1 MSMLLTFL
9 MVFTTVMPYTAF
21 AEDSVLTDG
30 AGDMELVGVSSG
42 ANGTEAE
49 IVDAS
54 GDGESSLITDQADA
68 SSASG
73 AQGSDSSAAS
83 GAGSDGSADASL
95 DGLFEDEPD
104 AASTDTAA
112 SEDTG
117 AANTYL
123 NEDTRTV
130 YLVNRNSYADLQL
143 WNENK
148 TGDEADFWV
157 QHVEKADNEHPY
169 TLFGSDDKSGS
180 AAAGSSS
187 DASTVA
193 ASAATA
199 SAPADAI
206 PASGND
212 NTSGA
217 AAASSASG
225 TTAAD
230 TSYRFEEVKMTNT
243 GYKDSKGGDIY
254 TAQIPESWDYVTFA
268 YFADDSDL
276 TEATRIDEAG
286 YPQGVAANGRHRTMV
301 IKVSDKKNYI
311 VGVPLTKDEATLAGL
326 SAGDMIWKALEIEK
340 KGMQAFY
347 VNAEHFEDANGNIYR
362 KPMAERLD
370 AAETE
375 ESETASETTETQS
388 ETAVETTETQSE
400 TATET
405 TKTAEETETEK
416 ATETEKVT
424 ETEEATETETEAV
437 VLSAK
442 KNTLGVWEESA
453 EEYETANASNTYA
466 ADGKVRIYFKAKKIH
481 DDGWWQNAVYIYA
494 WGSNGNTGYQKMNV
508 ATDYKTTDGTTLYYY
523 DLDSTYNSGLLFT
536 TTTNSSELGAQNQTD
551 NATSFKDGD
560 CFWLASTVDN
570 GSKQTLNSPATN
582 IDSVANVEKISQVQ
596 FDETSKSLLHYSEAS
611 GASLNSSTIAF
622 TASDEVAQAI
632 KAGTYSVSW
641 ESSNKDV
648 VTVAGTE
655 KSESATLTTVAA
667 GKSTVTAT
675 VKNGS
680 TTIGTASIE
689 ITVTQAAL
697 AYFDPSTL
705 SMTYSS
711 DSVAGSSNST
721 NVTLKVEDSV
731 AQNISDGT
739 YTVTWDSS
747 NNTVVSHSTA
757 GTALTETLTSHKAS
771 ADAVNITATVKDGET
786 VVATATLPV
795 TVTADTSKIIYYL
808 APSDWTRC
816 YAFFTTDMNGA
827 AVDSSNKFTGM
838 TQYND
843 TSLVVMDDDTTS
855 IKNTTNYSDYNLF
868 FVKVPSTAQYVI
880 FRNSDVV
887 NSNQSWSGAQE
898 PTGNNIYLSAT
909 FSGDKNGYV
918 YSGANSSGKNT
929 TVTGNPHKFTLRE
942 GVWIDAGSNTMNW
955 SDGEPET
962 LPLTL
967 KQGNLDGQ
975 ITKVE
980 WSSTNTNVLTVPANG
995 DGDGTTTATVTSA
1008 GAGIASIKAKVTITK
1023 SDGTEEVI
1031 EDTTTT
1037 SHPELSYS
1045 ITVTEKKYI
1054 YYLAPD
1060 SWTGAYAV
1068 FQDSSDKNIGLN
1080 ADGTNYKNADGR
1092 DSKIFRQMSEV
1103 DDSTIGMDGGE
1114 LPSGYTLYRIEVP
1127 ADGTN
1132 VIFLSKAAWNN
1143 DQDPTSGNV
1152 PTAVSGTRTINGT
1165 LKNDNGY
1172 WQKEKGDSTRAS
1184 RGHYFGKRTG
1194 IWITPATST
1203 LSLIE
1208 GASDSEVLTLGVGP
1222 DVPAGYTVNWTV
1234 EGTDAANI
1242 VTLTPS
1248 GDTAIV
1254 KTNKSAG
1261 TATVKA
1267 TLTYSDTTVTA
1278 PSPATATVT
1287 VEQKKRV
1294 YYLADDSWTQ
1304 AYVTLYNAS
1313 GFINYSDNTVFW
1325 PMTKAEG
1332 DYLMDG
1338 EEIYEGTLFYID
1350 LPADTAATQVIFLD
1364 QKGWPANGSKGGHQD
1379 PQSGLYGITDNTLGT
1394 NDNGKTNNGYQYT
1407 GTTSNATAHYFS
1419 EAGNTV
1425 INPSSKALFL
1435 NKEEEAKSGTF
1446 TVIPADGL
1454 TYASVQWSLEDGTV
1468 ANVASTSGDKKTS
1481 VTVTGL
1487 KKGKTLLTA
1496 NLLNEDG
1503 EIVGTASATV
1513 IVRDKLQ
1520 VYYDAEFSKLLYSES
1535 GADAN
1540 KAIPHC
1546 WNNNQGSTASDGIIN
1561 YYAVNASG
1569 QVIDLQGNVI
1579 TNGSMTGTMT
1589 KVTDVPSS
1597 AKGSWT
1603 DMYISDVLP
1612 EGTVKVYFANSKGAK
1627 TVSLEITEDVA
1638 DPCFYANTGDDIE
1651 YKSGDRGGYW
1661 GEAWVTR
1668 DHDGTEDVTNIMSG
1682 TYPGNS
1688 ADTYYVNSSF
1698 YDYFSDFEL
1707 NGVSRGKY
1715 TGENGA
1721 SHRNWV
1727 TFREFDQALS
1737 AYYASTSNQYVM
1749 YTGHFQ
1755 PPYDKWGYQ
1764 FRDIGYTMNLTGYSG
1779 NANNAGSY
1787 FYTIN
1792 NSNPNSSGASG
1803 YYKYATQGL
1812 WAHSQPYNTYF
1823 STDFLTGNNAK
1834 HAKLAN
1840 IYPSVKFPLKKTN
1853 EYVNNQNSASGKL
1866 TVPEYYVFDSAKT
1879 TLHLAGSG
1887 QLYLKDTG
1895 NQAWSKN
1902 VNSTGGTS
1910 GDPVSNT
1917 YGFFPLDD
1925 TTGTNGKLGTG
1936 VDHNYGFGTRIVIP
1950 FTLNENGTVTV
1961 DGKEVPQVFKFS
1973 GDDDVWVFLD
1983 GESENDLILDLGGDH
1998 GRVNGA
2004 INFAKQNKATEYDHV
2019 DFLNQEQQE
2028 YWVEVPSQNAYVS
2041 DVKEVTGVS
2050 TGTGKNQGQRTNIS
2064 KKLNDK
2070 NVYDG
2075 ETHYL
2080 YLYYME
2086 RGQWESNMRM
2096 EMNIKLFTQVTIKKK
2111 FVRNGVDVSKNVS
2124 GSIYAMI
2131 KQKDSKGNSVV
2142 YAVNPSG
2149 TTTKSKY
2156 CVEISSTNDW
2166 TTTIG
2171 KLPAKDSSNGD
2182 YTYTAQEVLMS
2193 NGEPVAMTGDGSTDN
2208 KGIAY
2213 PKAATK
2219 GDAVVVDGQAYIV
2232 QDAQEDSGSFTLVNT
2247 RIATTALKV
2256 AKRFLGTDADTIA
2269 KSIKVKIQRQA
2280 YTGTET
2286 DLAKISAAMK
2296 SDKWEDVT
2304 IDGQGT
2310 DGWYE
2315 LTAANTTSS
2324 TETDSSGNTVATV
2337 WNKTFDKLMINPEN
2351 DATKGVYVYRVLE
2364 KSASGDTGSAADS
2377 GSAVTYTDADG
2388 GEQSYWVYYSG
2399 SENNS
2404 KYNLYKANT
2413 DNTGNTATLTNK
2425 LIPTQLTIKKVWS
2438 GTDKSTRPTS
2448 IKIKVQRAELSNY
2461 VKDKLALPTDKDE
2474 LANIS
2479 WTDLSLSDLN
2489 VTTSSD
2495 STLSQDADSKWI
2507 TWKSETNAGETWTK
2521 TFSNLPI
2528 APENGTA
2535 SGRFYVYRII
2545 EASNGTAQSG
2555 YKEAA
2560 DGGSATY
2567 KTGTGKNG
2575 SEVDSSYFVSYT
2587 IQPVAVTRS
2596 GNEGAYTYSVTQST
2610 KSSDNS
2616 KYINVGEST
2625 IKNTLIVHLPSTG
2638 SRTGL
2643 TLTILS
2649 LICLAAAGSF
2659 GIFGRKRRLIA

>member
-1 MSMLLTFL
+1 MNDQRSQKNLNRKAGGRRRPVSHRVMSTFLAML

-21 AEDSVLTDG
+21 AEDTLVIGDG
-30 AGDMELVGVSSG
+30 SGSGAIELVGAGST
-42 ANGTEAE
+42 AAGTEAE
-49 IVDAS
+49 GLVEN
-54 GDGESSLITDQADA
+54 DGGSVESSLISTDQGDGETAED
-68 SSASG
+68 
-73 AQGSDSSAAS
+73 
-83 GAGSDGSADASL
+83 GAGTPDAAADSV
-95 DGLFEDEPD
+95 DS
-104 AASTDTAA
+104 AASTDDLFGTVT
-112 SEDTG
+112 SESEMEEAG
-117 AANTYL
+117 AVNPYL
-123 NEDTRTV
+123 DDETRDI
-130 YLVNRNSYADLQL
+130 YLVNRNSYEDLQV

-148 TGDEADFWV
+148 DGDEADFWV
-157 QHVEKADNEHPY
+157 QHLEEADTDHPY
-169 TLFGSDDKSGS
+169 TLYGNDASSVSSEDSSDSEN
-180 AAAGSSS
+180 S
-187 DASTVA
+187 DAS
-193 ASAATA
+193 SA
-199 SAPADAI
+199 DL
-206 PASGND
+206 
-212 NTSGA
+212 
-217 AAASSASG
+217 
-225 TTAAD
+225 
-230 TSYRFEEVKMTNT
+230 SYRFEEIKMTDT
-243 GYKDSKGGDIY
+243 GLKDAKGGEIY
-254 TAQIPESWDYVTFA
+254 SAQIPQSWDYVTFA
-268 YFADDSDL
+268 YFADDPDL
-276 TEATRIDEAG
+276 TEGTELDEAG
-286 YPQGVAANGRHRTMV
+286 YPQGVATNGRHRTMV
-301 IKVSDKKNYI
+301 IKVSDDKNYV

-326 SAGDMIWKALEIEK
+326 QGGDMIWKALEIQK
-340 KGMQAFY
+340 AGTQAFY
-347 VNAEHFEDANGNIYR
+347 VNAEHFEDANGNAYR
-362 KPMAERLD
+362 RPMAERLD
-370 AAETE
+370 AEETE
-375 ESETASETTETQS
+375 ESETSSETEKVTEKAAETETEAVKTTESS
-388 ETAVETTETQSE
+388 ETQTEETSTETE
-400 TATET
+400 KITET
-405 TKTAEETETEK
+405 EKTVETEK
-416 ATETEKVT
+416 ATETETAAVTEKFTESETVAETATETEITT
-424 ETEEATETETEAV
+424 ETEEGTESDQENTEASETTETTQTTE
-437 VLSAK
+437 
-442 KNTLGVWEESA
+442 
-453 EEYETANASNTYA
+453 
-466 ADGKVRIYFKAKKIH
+466 
-481 DDGWWQNAVYIYA
+481 
-494 WGSNGNTGYQKMNV
+494 
-508 ATDYKTTDGTTLYYY
+508 
-523 DLDSTYNSGLLFT
+523 ST
-536 TTTNSSELGAQNQTD
+536 
-551 NATSFKDGD
+551 NATTPE
-560 CFWLASTVDN
+560 TVV
-570 GSKQTLNSPATN
+570 GPRRAT
-582 IDSVANVEKISQVQ
+582 IRR
-596 FDETSKSLLHYSEAS
+596 
-611 GASLNSSTIAF
+611 
-622 TASDEVAQAI
+622 
-632 KAGTYSVSW
+632 
-641 ESSNKDV
+641 
-648 VTVAGTE
+648 
-655 KSESATLTTVAA
+655 
-667 GKSTVTAT
+667 
-675 VKNGS
+675 
-680 TTIGTASIE
+680 
-689 ITVTQAAL
+689 L
-697 AYFDPSTL
+697 AYFDPASL

-731 AQNISDGT
+731 AQKISDGT

-747 NNTVVSHSTA
+747 DNTVVSHSTA

-808 APSDWTRC
+808 APSDWTSC
-816 YAFFTTDMNGA
+816 YAFFTTDTSGN
-827 AVDSSNKFTGM
+827 AVDSSNKFTAM

-843 TSLVVMDDDTTS
+843 TSLVVMDDGTTS
-855 IKNTTNYSDYNLF
+855 IKNTTSPKNYSNYNLF
-868 FVKVPSTAQYVI
+868 FVKVPLNARYVI

-898 PTGNNIYLSAT
+898 PTGNNIYLNAT
-909 FSGDKNGYV
+909 FTSDRNGYA
-918 YSGANSSGKNT
+918 YSNATSAGSNT
-929 TVTGNPHKFTLRE
+929 TVAGDPHKFTLRE

-955 SDGEPET
+955 SDGEPDT

-1008 GAGIASIKAKVTITK
+1008 GAGTASIKAKVTIKK

-1031 EDTTTT
+1031 EDTTTS

-1054 YYLAPD
+1054 YYLAPS
-1060 SWTGAYAV
+1060 SWTVAYAA
-1068 FQDSSDKNIGLN
+1068 FQKEGTGNINFGVNAAGTSYLTNGNDK
-1080 ADGTNYKNADGR
+1080 
-1092 DSKIFRQMSEV
+1092 SIFRQMSQV
-1103 DDSTIGMDGGE
+1103 NDSSVGMDGMDI
-1114 LPSGYTLYRIEVP
+1114 PDGYTLYRIEIPTVDN
-1127 ADGTN
+1127 AAATK
-1132 VIFLSKAAWNN
+1132 VIFLSSADWNST
-1143 DQDPTSGNV
+1143 DKDPST
-1152 PTAVSGTRTINGT
+1152 GT
-1165 LKNDNGY
+1165 LSTTVEGTHTIGSAVKNNNGY
-1172 WQKEKGDSTRAS
+1172 SQQEKNESN

-1234 EGTDAANI
+1234 EGIDAANI

-1254 KTNKSAG
+1254 KTNKNAG
-1261 TATVKA
+1261 TVTVKA

-1304 AYVTLYNAS
+1304 AYITLNNGSSY
-1313 GFINYSDNTVFW
+1313 IYYSDNTVFW

-1350 LPADTAATQVIFLD
+1350 LPANTTATQVIFLD

-1379 PQSGLYGITDNTLGT
+1379 PQSGLYSITDTTLGQ
-1394 NDNGKTNNGYQYT
+1394 NANGKTNNGYQYT
-1407 GTTSNATAHYFS
+1407 DANNQATKHYFS

-1435 NKEEEAKSGTF
+1435 NKGEEDKSGTF

-1454 TYASVQWSLEDGTV
+1454 TYASVQWSLENGTV
-1468 ANVASTSGDKKTS
+1468 ANIASTSGDKKTS
-1481 VTVTGL
+1481 VTVRGL

-1603 DMYISDVLP
+1603 DMYLSDVLP

-1627 TVSLEITEDVA
+1627 TVSLEIPEDVA

-1715 TGENGA
+1715 TGANGA

-1737 AYYASTSNQYVM
+1737 AYYASTSNPYVM

-1853 EYVNNQNSASGKL
+1853 EYVNNQNSANGKL

-1983 GESENDLILDLGGDH
+1983 GESSDDLILDLGGDH

-2004 INFAKQNKATEYDHV
+2004 INFAKAGSATDYDHV
-2019 DFLNQEQQE
+2019 DFLNQEQHE
-2028 YWVEVPSQNAYVS
+2028 YWVEVPSQKAYVS
-2041 DVKEVTGVS
+2041 DVKQVDGVS
-2050 TGTGKNQGQRTNIS
+2050 TGTGKNQGQRTDIS
-2064 KKLNDK
+2064 EKLTSK

-2096 EMNIKLFTQVTIKKK
+2096 EMNIKLVTQVTIKKQFK
-2111 FVRNGVDVSKNVS
+2111 RNGVDVSKNVS

-2131 KQKDSKGNSVV
+2131 KQTDSQGKSVV

-2193 NGEPVAMTGDGSTDN
+2193 NGEPVALTGDAN
-2208 KGIAY
+2208 KDAAGVYY

-2219 GDAVVVDGQAYIV
+2219 GDAVVVDGQTYIV
-2232 QDAQEDSGSFTLVNT
+2232 QDAQETNGSFTLVNT

-2269 KSIKVKIQRQA
+2269 KSIKVKIQRA
-2280 YTGTET
+2280 IYNGSDT
-2286 DLAKISAAMK
+2286 DLAKISESLKNAT
-2296 SDKWEDVT
+2296 WEDVT
-2304 IDGQGT
+2304 IDGQGA

-2315 LTAANTTSS
+2315 LTPANTTSS
-2324 TETDSSGNTVATV
+2324 TETENGTTVATV
-2337 WNKTFDKLMINPEN
+2337 WNKTFDKLMISPEN
-2351 DATKGVYVYRVLE
+2351 DSSKGVYIYRVLE
-2364 KSASGDTGSAADS
+2364 KSASGDTGNAADG
-2377 GSAVTYTDADG
+2377 GSAVTYTDASG
-2388 GEQSYWVYYSG
+2388 TEQSYWVYYSG
-2399 SENNS
+2399 SQNGTQAYTKS
-2404 KYNLYKANT
+2404 GDTSATTIASYNLYRADQGSTNSA
-2413 DNTGNTATLTNK
+2413 GNITPYYAATL
-2425 LIPTQLTIKKVWS
+2425 
-2438 GTDKSTRPTS
+2438 
-2448 IKIKVQRAELSNY
+2448 SNM
-2461 VKDKLALPTDKDE
+2461 
-2474 LANIS
+2474 
-2479 WTDLSLSDLN
+2479 
-2489 VTTSSD
+2489 
-2495 STLSQDADSKWI
+2495 
-2507 TWKSETNAGETWTK
+2507 
-2521 TFSNLPI
+2521 
-2528 APENGTA
+2528 
-2535 SGRFYVYRII
+2535 
-2545 EASNGTAQSG
+2545 
-2555 YKEAA
+2555 
-2560 DGGSATY
+2560 
-2567 KTGTGKNG
+2567 
-2575 SEVDSSYFVSYT
+2575 
-2587 IQPVAVTRS
+2587 
-2596 GNEGAYTYSVTQST
+2596 
-2610 KSSDNS
+2610 
-2616 KYINVGEST
+2616 
-2625 IKNTLIVHLPSTG
+2625 LIVHLPSTG
-2638 SRTGL
+2638 SRTAM

-2649 LICLAAAGSF
+2649 LICLAAAGTF
-2659 GIFGRKRRLIA
+2659 GIFGRKKRLEE